1 MLQHSF
7 FSVIKTRI
15 QWYIAFKT
23 VAVHVNANCVDSV
36 PQEIKALVMLNF
48 GRGNDL
54 RIKILSVIFL
64 LQLDLIY
71 VPILAE
77 MRRDKSGEE

>member
-1 MLQHSF
+1 M
-7 FSVIKTRI
+7 
-15 QWYIAFKT
+15 
-23 VAVHVNANCVDSV
+23 